1 VALCAALIALTFGA
15 AGAAPAGAQV
25 SLLQIGSFD
34 QPTYATAPPGD
45 VDRVFVVQKT
55 GKIALVKGGATT
67 TFLDLTSKVKSSGQ
81 EQGLLSMAFA
91 PDYATS
97 GTFYVYYTAPPASGT
112 TGSDLTIEAYQR
124 ADADHGDP
132 ASARLVLS
140 IPHRMF
146 DNHNGGQLQ
155 TGPDGLLWIGTGD
168 GGNGNDTLGN
178 AQKTDPSWNDAAAGH
193 DARLGKILRV
203 DPRPGNGCDGH
214 CTIPAG
220 NPGFGQPEIW
230 AYGLRNPWRWSFDRV
245 TGDMVI
251 GDVGQETWEEV
262 DFAPAPALDRGAN
275 YGWNTYEGLHPRGST
290 APAGS
295 PPGITMPVLE
305 KGHAAP
311 DSFASIAGG
320 YVVRDPAL
328 PDLVGRYLYADT
340 YQGDI
345 RAVTLGPGGATGDVA
360 TGLHVSTLA
369 SFGEDACGRIY
380 AVSLDGPVF
389 RLAQSG
395 ACVPPAVPGAG
406 GGAGGAG
413 PGGGATP
420 GGGSAGRAPVVK
432 LRAATK
438 QRPWKTG
445 VVRVRASCDVICT
458 LGAQGTFLIT
468 RTRSGAGAATV
479 RLLRSAQSKKVQL
492 AAGAT
497 VTIKMKVSA
506 RTRRSLLAA
515 LERGRRVTLRIATT
529 ATGQDGRVRH
539 ASARSNVTRR

>member
-1 VALCAALIALTFGA
+1 VALCAALIALAFGA

-34 QPTYATAPPGD
+34 QPTYVTAPPGD
-45 VDRVFVVQKT
+45 VDRVLVVQKG

-97 GTFYVYYTAPPASGT
+97 GTFYVYYTAPPGSGT

-132 ASARLVLS
+132 ASGRLVLS
-140 IPHRMF
+140 IPHRTY

-155 TGPDGLLWIGTGD
+155 TTADGLLWIGTGD

-178 AQKTDPSWNDAAAGH
+178 AQKTDPSWNDAAAEH
-193 DARLGKILRV
+193 DARLGKILRI

-220 NPGFGQPEIW
+220 NPGFAQPEIW

-262 DFAPAPALDRGAN
+262 DFAPAPGLGGGAN
-275 YGWNTYEGLHPRGST
+275 YGWNTYEGLHTRGTSDSPG
-290 APAGS
+290 APAGF
-295 PPGITMPVLE
+295 TWPVLE
-305 KGHAAP
+305 KAHAAP
-311 DSFASIAGG
+311 DSFSSIAGG

-328 PDLVGRYLYADT
+328 PDLLGRYVYADT
-340 YQGDI
+340 YQGNI
-345 RAVTLGPGGATGDVA
+345 RAVTLTPGAATGDA
-360 TGLHVSTLA
+360 DTGLHVSTLS
-369 SFGEDACGRIY
+369 SFGEDACGRVY

-406 GGAGGAG
+406 GGGAGTAPGGAS
-413 PGGGATP
+413 PGGAQ
-420 GGGSAGRAPVVK
+420 AAHAPVVK
-432 LRAATK
+432 LRAAAR

-445 VVRVRASCDVICT
+445 VVRVRASCDAICT

-479 RLLRSAQSKKVQL
+479 RLLRSARAKTVKL

-506 RTRRSLLAA
+506 TTRRSLLAA
-515 LERGRRVTLRIATT
+515 LKRGRRVTLRIATT

-539 ASARSNVTRR
+539 ASARSSVTRR